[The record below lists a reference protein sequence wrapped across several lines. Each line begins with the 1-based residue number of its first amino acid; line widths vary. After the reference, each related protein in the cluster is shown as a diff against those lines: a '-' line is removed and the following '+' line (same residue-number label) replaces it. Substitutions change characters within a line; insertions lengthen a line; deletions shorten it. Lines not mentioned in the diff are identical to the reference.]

1 MEQCFVETLSK
12 FWNKN
17 QIESGSSRSQR
28 FIKAGL
34 LQNNCKQGD
43 DSEAAVKE
51 CGLEHQWQFGR
62 LDYWALPQVKLGG
75 AKGKLAK
82 EEEEVDTIREMNF
95 QLLVEDSNLEDRA
108 KPNPA
113 ETQELIAGTKQLE
126 FLVRA

>member
-1 MEQCFVETLSK
+1 MMWTSK

-34 LQNNCKQGD
+34 LQNNCKQRD

-51 CGLEHQWQFGR
+51 WGLEQWQFGR
-62 LDYWALPQVKLGG
+62 LDYWAQPQVKLGG
-75 AKGKLAK
+75 AKGKLAM
-82 EEEEVDTIREMNF
+82 EVEVDTIREMNF
-95 QLLVEDSNLEDRA
+95 QLLVEDSNPKDRA

-113 ETQELIAGTKQLE
+113 QTQELIAGTKQLE